1 MTDKNYIEKN
11 LCTEGLDASKTKL
24 YCSND
29 LEWKKL
35 LSRNYFNKSKLKV
48 TSIEDCLILPSKRTN
63 TPGVMIGG
71 VQKTNGEF
79 IAGFKRSSS
88 RKYYYS
94 MESGYEVTSFERN
107 DSQVIYGG
115 GQVYHFGHFLLEGF
129 SRLWF
134 VVKNRDNPEFKDL
147 KIVFVGIEPFAGKKS
162 SNNFLYDCFKLLD
175 IPKERILFIEKP
187 TQFKN
192 VIIPEESILSWSD
205 FYEESR
211 ICYDYIR
218 KNIAVSKI
226 KKIYLSRTQLEDNKT
241 ICVNEE
247 YFEQFYRKK
256 GFEIISPERY
266 SIEQQV
272 SFISNADEIV
282 CILGSL
288 SHFAIFCKPNA
299 ELTVLCRTSNETLQ
313 PQILVNQLSR
323 IKCNIVDVSLNFLPA
338 DRVAGVEYIGV
349 SEQFKKFVYDKY
361 GEVVLGDEDLN
372 NPILKYLKEFC
383 KFYSTKYIFDKY
395 KNLSFY
401 DILNN
406 MSTCFFNKELP
417 FSYSNLIPLLQDR
430 IQILEKENAR
440 LNNIINSNNNRT
452 FLSYRAHIS
461 NIGWVEYLTEKSNI
475 GCCDINTKSRCNH
488 IEAINISSSNHEFQ
502 LKYKV
507 KIKNNGWSQFIDDG
521 KDAGTTGKSLPLQ
534 GFVLF
539 FDNEKYLIKYRVFWS
554 DHTVSEW
561 VKNGTIVESKDL
573 DIIGMQFSV
582 EDFNKENIELSNIKT
597 VDILGSCI
605 SRDSFSSSFVNDYK
619 QYFNLKTYFPRCPI
633 PCLLTD
639 GIGKA
644 SVLSEKYAT
653 SPWQFEVF
661 YKYLSKNFFT
671 YLQNNQSDALIID
684 FYEDAVRG
692 VIEIDGCYFPNFKP
706 FTKVLDTEGIKY
718 KIVNSATLDSYFEFW
733 CNYFDSFMLK
743 IKEIIPNTQICVN
756 TVKGSY
762 KLKNGEVAF
771 DKKEVDKLN
780 QLWTDMDNYAVS
792 KHNLTPISYEKQY
805 AIDPNYPY
813 GGSNEMVHFEQSY
826 YRDYLEKLKEI
837 VQLTDKKYIPVN
849 LIKNSNFS
857 EGTLD
862 YWNFLNTNFEL
873 KKINDQY
880 FCTSLAMNNEP
891 LPQWIWIWCDPI
903 EIFGNGIDK
912 YELSCDY
919 VYLEEPQ
926 SLPKSILAIRE
937 FSHAIH
943 KRPNENIINYT
954 LSTDEAN
961 FESNKVYHLSKVIVP
976 RGKWLR
982 VGIHLSSDNVKIAV
996 SNFRLQR
1003 VI

>member
-1 MTDKNYIEKN
+1 M
-11 LCTEGLDASKTKL
+11 
-24 YCSND
+24 
-29 LEWKKL
+29 
-35 LSRNYFNKSKLKV
+35 
-48 TSIEDCLILPSKRTN
+48 
-63 TPGVMIGG
+63 
-71 VQKTNGEF
+71 
-79 IAGFKRSSS
+79 
-88 RKYYYS
+88 
-94 MESGYEVTSFERN
+94 
-107 DSQVIYGG
+107 
-115 GQVYHFGHFLLEGF
+115 
-129 SRLWF
+129 
-134 VVKNRDNPEFKDL
+134 
-147 KIVFVGIEPFAGKKS
+147 
-162 SNNFLYDCFKLLD
+162 
-175 IPKERILFIEKP
+175 
-187 TQFKN
+187 
-192 VIIPEESILSWSD
+192 
-205 FYEESR
+205 
-211 ICYDYIR
+211 
-218 KNIAVSKI
+218 
-226 KKIYLSRTQLEDNKT
+226 
-241 ICVNEE
+241 
-247 YFEQFYRKK
+247 
-256 GFEIISPERY
+256 
-266 SIEQQV
+266 
-272 SFISNADEIV
+272 
-282 CILGSL
+282 
-288 SHFAIFCKPNA
+288 
-299 ELTVLCRTSNETLQ
+299 
-313 PQILVNQLSR
+313 
-323 IKCNIVDVSLNFLPA
+323 
-338 DRVAGVEYIGV
+338 
-349 SEQFKKFVYDKY
+349 
-361 GEVVLGDEDLN
+361 
-372 NPILKYLKEFC
+372 
-383 KFYSTKYIFDKY
+383 
-395 KNLSFY
+395 
-401 DILNN
+401 
-406 MSTCFFNKELP
+406 
-417 FSYSNLIPLLQDR
+417 
-430 IQILEKENAR
+430 
-440 LNNIINSNNNRT
+440 
-452 FLSYRAHIS
+452 
-461 NIGWVEYLTEKSNI
+461 
-475 GCCDINTKSRCNH
+475 
-488 IEAINISSSNHEFQ
+488 
-502 LKYKV
+502 
-507 KIKNNGWSQFIDDG
+507 
-521 KDAGTTGKSLPLQ
+521 
-534 GFVLF
+534 
-539 FDNEKYLIKYRVFWS
+539 
-554 DHTVSEW
+554 
-561 VKNGTIVESKDL
+561 
-573 DIIGMQFSV
+573 
-582 EDFNKENIELSNIKT
+582 SNIKT

-718 KIVNSATLDSYFEFW
+718 KIVNSATLDNYFEFW

-891 LPQWIWIWCDPI
+891 LPRWIWIWCDPI

-982 VGIHLSSDNVKIAV
+982 VGIHLLSSDNVKIAV

-1003 VI
+1003 AI

>member
-299 ELTVLCRTSNETLQ
+299 ELTILCRTSNETLQ

-349 SEQFKKFVYDKY
+349 S
-361 GEVVLGDEDLN
+361 
-372 NPILKYLKEFC
+372 
-383 KFYSTKYIFDKY
+383 
-395 KNLSFY
+395 
-401 DILNN
+401 
-406 MSTCFFNKELP
+406 
-417 FSYSNLIPLLQDR
+417 
-430 IQILEKENAR
+430 
-440 LNNIINSNNNRT
+440 
-452 FLSYRAHIS
+452 
-461 NIGWVEYLTEKSNI
+461 
-475 GCCDINTKSRCNH
+475 
-488 IEAINISSSNHEFQ
+488 
-502 LKYKV
+502 
-507 KIKNNGWSQFIDDG
+507 
-521 KDAGTTGKSLPLQ
+521 
-534 GFVLF
+534 
-539 FDNEKYLIKYRVFWS
+539 
-554 DHTVSEW
+554 
-561 VKNGTIVESKDL
+561 
-573 DIIGMQFSV
+573 
-582 EDFNKENIELSNIKT
+582 
-597 VDILGSCI
+597 
-605 SRDSFSSSFVNDYK
+605 
-619 QYFNLKTYFPRCPI
+619 
-633 PCLLTD
+633 
-639 GIGKA
+639 
-644 SVLSEKYAT
+644 
-653 SPWQFEVF
+653 
-661 YKYLSKNFFT
+661 
-671 YLQNNQSDALIID
+671 
-684 FYEDAVRG
+684 
-692 VIEIDGCYFPNFKP
+692 
-706 FTKVLDTEGIKY
+706 
-718 KIVNSATLDSYFEFW
+718 
-733 CNYFDSFMLK
+733 
-743 IKEIIPNTQICVN
+743 
-756 TVKGSY
+756 
-762 KLKNGEVAF
+762 
-771 DKKEVDKLN
+771 
-780 QLWTDMDNYAVS
+780 
-792 KHNLTPISYEKQY
+792 
-805 AIDPNYPY
+805 
-813 GGSNEMVHFEQSY
+813 
-826 YRDYLEKLKEI
+826 
-837 VQLTDKKYIPVN
+837 
-849 LIKNSNFS
+849 
-857 EGTLD
+857 
-862 YWNFLNTNFEL
+862 
-873 KKINDQY
+873 
-880 FCTSLAMNNEP
+880 
-891 LPQWIWIWCDPI
+891 
-903 EIFGNGIDK
+903 
-912 YELSCDY
+912 
-919 VYLEEPQ
+919 
-926 SLPKSILAIRE
+926 
-937 FSHAIH
+937 
-943 KRPNENIINYT
+943 
-954 LSTDEAN
+954 
-961 FESNKVYHLSKVIVP
+961 
-976 RGKWLR
+976 
-982 VGIHLSSDNVKIAV
+982 
-996 SNFRLQR
+996 
-1003 VI
+1003 